1 MNYYT
6 IETMPFGENC
16 YILYDDVTNECIIID
31 PGGDFDKIISFISK
45 KNLIPKYIILT
56 HAHADHIGVLQELL
70 DKYKDITLIASM
82 PEKKVLKNPMY
93 NLTTRFGMKYTSFD
107 ADKYV
112 NDQDTMK
119 IGNHELEF
127 IITPG
132 HTIGSMCIKVENF
145 LFTGDT
151 LFAGSIGR
159 TDLPSGSYE
168 DMEKSLSKLMK
179 FDENLLVLPGHG
191 ESSTIGYEKRHNP
204 FTRGLQ

>member
-31 PGGDFDKIISFISK
+31 PGGDFEKIISFISK
-45 KNLIPKYIILT
+45 KNFIPKYIILT

-93 NLTTRFGMKYTSFD
+93 NLTTRFGMKHTSFD

>member
-45 KNLIPKYIILT
+45 KNFIPKYIILT

-93 NLTTRFGMKYTSFD
+93 NLTTRFGMKHTSFD

-112 NDQDTMK
+112 NDQD
-119 IGNHELEF
+119 
-127 IITPG
+127 
-132 HTIGSMCIKVENF
+132 TIGSMCIKVENF

>member
-16 YILYDDVTNECIIID
+16 YILYDYAENECSIID
-31 PGGDFDKIISFISK
+31 PGGDFEKIISFISK

-93 NLTTRFGMKYTSFD
+93 NLTTRFGMKHTSFD

>member
-204 FTRGLQ
+204 FTRGL

>member
-119 IGNHELEF
+119 IGNHEL
-127 IITPG
+127 
-132 HTIGSMCIKVENF
+132 
-145 LFTGDT
+145 
-151 LFAGSIGR
+151 
-159 TDLPSGSYE
+159 
-168 DMEKSLSKLMK
+168 
-179 FDENLLVLPGHG
+179 
-191 ESSTIGYEKRHNP
+191 
-204 FTRGLQ
+204 